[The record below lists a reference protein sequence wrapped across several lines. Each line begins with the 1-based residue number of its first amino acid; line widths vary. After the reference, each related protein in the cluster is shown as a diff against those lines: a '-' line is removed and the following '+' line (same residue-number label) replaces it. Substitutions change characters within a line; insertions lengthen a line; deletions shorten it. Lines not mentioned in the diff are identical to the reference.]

1 MPFPV
6 IHPRIHETNPFLLP
20 SFSSKFLPNIF
31 SSKPKFPRDEESLEP
46 LSFSLFEEKERKRK
60 FLSFRIRKEEK
71 SREGG
76 KKNPRLRKSGR
87 NGRKMADDCAG
98 FRLRDSISCVGCGFS
113 VSTFFPF
120 PFFFFFLPSF
130 FFSRQRYFL
139 ISVLVRGIKA
149 ITHAMSRLPTHA
161 VGSSDWS
168 RVTSLLPLFRR
179 CMKESR

>member
-31 SSKPKFPRDEESLEP
+31 SSKPKFLPDESLEP
-46 LSFSLFEEKERKRK
+46 LPFSLFEEKERKRK

-98 FRLRDSISCVGCGFS
+98 FRLRDSISCVGSGFS

-130 FFSRQRYFL
+130 FFFTAEIFPNIRSRSRNQSDYPRYVA
-139 ISVLVRGIKA
+139 STNTRG
-149 ITHAMSRLPTHA
+149 
-161 VGSSDWS
+161 W
-168 RVTSLLPLFRR
+168 
-179 CMKESR
+179 

>member
-31 SSKPKFPRDEESLEP
+31 SSKPKFLPDESLEP
-46 LSFSLFEEKERKRK
+46 LPFSLFEEKERKRE

-98 FRLRDSISCVGCGFS
+98 FRLRDSISCVGSGFS

-130 FFSRQRYFL
+130 FFFTAEIFPNIRSRSRNQSDYPRYVA
-139 ISVLVRGIKA
+139 STNTR
-149 ITHAMSRLPTHA
+149 
-161 VGSSDWS
+161 DW
-168 RVTSLLPLFRR
+168 
-179 CMKESR
+179 

>member
-6 IHPRIHETNPFLLP
+6 IHPRIETNPFLLP

-31 SSKPKFPRDEESLEP
+31 SSKPKFLPDESLEP
-46 LSFSLFEEKERKRK
+46 LPFSLFEEKERKRE

-130 FFSRQRYFL
+130 FFFTAEIFPNIRSRSRNQSDYPRYVA
-139 ISVLVRGIKA
+139 STNTRG
-149 ITHAMSRLPTHA
+149 
-161 VGSSDWS
+161 W
-168 RVTSLLPLFRR
+168 
-179 CMKESR
+179 

>member
-31 SSKPKFPRDEESLEP
+31 SSKPKFLPDESLEP
-46 LSFSLFEEKERKRK
+46 LPFSLFEEKERKRK

-130 FFSRQRYFL
+130 FFFTAEIFPNIRSRSRNQSDYPRYVA
-139 ISVLVRGIKA
+139 STNTRG
-149 ITHAMSRLPTHA
+149 
-161 VGSSDWS
+161 W
-168 RVTSLLPLFRR
+168 
-179 CMKESR
+179 

>member
-6 IHPRIHETNPFLLP
+6 IHPRIETNPFLLP

-31 SSKPKFPRDEESLEP
+31 SSKLKFPRDEESLEP
-46 LSFSLFEEKERKRK
+46 LPFSLFEEKERKRK

-130 FFSRQRYFL
+130 FFFTAEIFPNIRSRSRNQSDYPRYVA
-139 ISVLVRGIKA
+139 STNTRG
-149 ITHAMSRLPTHA
+149 
-161 VGSSDWS
+161 W
-168 RVTSLLPLFRR
+168 
-179 CMKESR
+179 

>member
-31 SSKPKFPRDEESLEP
+31 SSKPKFLPDESLEP
-46 LSFSLFEEKERKRK
+46 LPFSLFEEKERKRE

-98 FRLRDSISCVGCGFS
+98 FRLRDSISCVGSGFS

-130 FFSRQRYFL
+130 FFFTAEIFPNIRSRSRNQSDYPRYVA
-139 ISVLVRGIKA
+139 STNTRG
-149 ITHAMSRLPTHA
+149 
-161 VGSSDWS
+161 W
-168 RVTSLLPLFRR
+168 
-179 CMKESR
+179 

>member
-31 SSKPKFPRDEESLEP
+31 SSKPKFLPDESLEP
-46 LSFSLFEEKERKRK
+46 LPFSLFEEKERKRE

-130 FFSRQRYFL
+130 FFFTAEIFPNIRSRSRNQSDYPRYVA
-139 ISVLVRGIKA
+139 STNTRG
-149 ITHAMSRLPTHA
+149 
-161 VGSSDWS
+161 W
-168 RVTSLLPLFRR
+168 
-179 CMKESR
+179 

>member
-6 IHPRIHETNPFLLP
+6 IHPRIETNPFLLP

-31 SSKPKFPRDEESLEP
+31 SSKPKFLPDESLEP
-46 LSFSLFEEKERKRK
+46 LPFSLFEEKERKRK

-130 FFSRQRYFL
+130 FFFTAEIFPNIRSRSRNQSDYPRYVA
-139 ISVLVRGIKA
+139 STNTRG
-149 ITHAMSRLPTHA
+149 
-161 VGSSDWS
+161 W
-168 RVTSLLPLFRR
+168 
-179 CMKESR
+179 

>member
-31 SSKPKFPRDEESLEP
+31 SSKPKFLPDESLEP
-46 LSFSLFEEKERKRK
+46 LPFSLFEEKERKRK

-130 FFSRQRYFL
+130 FFFHGRD
-139 ISVLVRGIKA
+139 IS
-149 ITHAMSRLPTHA
+149 
-161 VGSSDWS
+161 
-168 RVTSLLPLFRR
+168 
-179 CMKESR
+179 